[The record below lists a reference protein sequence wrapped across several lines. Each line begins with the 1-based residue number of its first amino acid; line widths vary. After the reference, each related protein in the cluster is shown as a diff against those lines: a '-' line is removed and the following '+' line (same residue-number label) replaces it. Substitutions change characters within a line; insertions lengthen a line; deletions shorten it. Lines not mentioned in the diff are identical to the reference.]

1 MRELF
6 NVPKE
11 TVCRVWHK
19 YMSSTYEEL
28 SKPEQTL
35 QDAGLYA
42 GQVSQGWKEGVEGR
56 WEEGSVM
63 KEKWRSG
70 RGEGKERSVMREGRC
85 WRGEEDGRN
94 GWRGEISR

>member
-11 TVCRVWHK
+11 TVCGVWHK

-42 GQVSQGWKEGVEGR
+42 GQVSQGVEGR
-56 WEEGSVM
+56 G
-63 KEKWRSG
+63 G
-70 RGEGKERSVMREGRC
+70 REMGGGFSDEREVDEVRGRK
-85 WRGEEDGRN
+85 GQ
-94 GWRGEISR
+94 

>member
-11 TVCRVWHK
+11 TVCRVWHQ
-19 YMSSTYEEL
+19 YMSSTYEVL

-35 QDAGLYA
+35 QGTGLYA
-42 GQVSQGWKEGVEGR
+42 GQVSQEGVERRG
-56 WEEGSVM
+56 EESSVM
-63 KEKWRSG
+63 KEKWRRG
-70 RGEGKERSVMREGRC
+70 RGEGKERSVMRGEGRC
-85 WRGEEDGRN
+85 WRGGEDGRN

>member
-42 GQVSQGWKEGVEGR
+42 GQVSQGVRGGKEVGGGFSDEREV
-56 WEEGSVM
+56 EEG
-63 KEKWRSG
+63 KR
-70 RGEGKERSVMREGRC
+70 
-85 WRGEEDGRN
+85 
-94 GWRGEISR
+94 

>member
-42 GQVSQGWKEGVEGR
+42 GQVSQEGVER
-56 WEEGSVM
+56 
-63 KEKWRSG
+63 
-70 RGEGKERSVMREGRC
+70 RGEREVGGGFSDEREV
-85 WRGEEDGRN
+85 EEWKR
-94 GWRGEISR
+94 